1 MDKISRGPLRG
12 RSVEFRTKL
21 VEGSGALIFSKETQR
36 YLFLKRSF
44 GSYPMTWCL
53 PGGKIDN
60 NERMDEALFREIREE
75 LGGTIEDAELIL
87 LERFVSNNK
96 RFVYHTYFISVEVE
110 FVPIL
115 NEEHLG
121 YAWLP
126 IEFAPKPLHPGL
138 IRTFQS
144 ESIIKKIKLAESNA

>member
-1 MDKISRGPLRG
+1 MDQKRTGQVRGGGMELR
-12 RSVEFRTKL
+12 SKL
-21 VEGSGALIFSKETQR
+21 VEGSGALIFAKDTKR
-36 YLFLKRSF
+36 YLFLRRAN
-44 GSYPMTWCL
+44 GSYPMTWGL
-53 PGGKIDN
+53 PGGKSLRS
-60 NERMDEALFREIREE
+60 ESMDHALFREIREE
-75 LGGTIEDAELIL
+75 LGGTIRNAELLL
-87 LERFVSNNK
+87 LERFVSENK
-96 RFVYHTYFISVEVE
+96 NFVYHTYFISVEVE